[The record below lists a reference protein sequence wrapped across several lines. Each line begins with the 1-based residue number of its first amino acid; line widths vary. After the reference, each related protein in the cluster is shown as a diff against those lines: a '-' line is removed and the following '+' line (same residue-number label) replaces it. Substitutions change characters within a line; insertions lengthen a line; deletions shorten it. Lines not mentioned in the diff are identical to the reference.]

1 MPPSH
6 AGEDFMRAFL
16 GSVAAAIIVAVVAM
30 FALDTA
36 WRPSD
41 KAFSSST
48 GARVSY
54 DNDNHNLVGK
64 DWYSSRRF

>member
-1 MPPSH
+1 
-6 AGEDFMRAFL
+6 MRAFL

-30 FALDTA
+30 FALDGA

-41 KAFSSST
+41 KAFSSPT

-64 DWYSSRRF
+64 DWWSSRKF